1 MTASVLGGERIR
13 AWICW
18 KLTVGTACPHAF
30 VMHYRAPEGKRMM
43 RTVSMR
49 MIRSRNSVR
58 FLM

>member
-1 MTASVLGGERIR
+1 MTAWGGERIK

-18 KLTVGTACPHAF
+18 KLAVGTACAHVF
-30 VMHYRAPEGKRMM
+30 VMYYRAPEGKRMM